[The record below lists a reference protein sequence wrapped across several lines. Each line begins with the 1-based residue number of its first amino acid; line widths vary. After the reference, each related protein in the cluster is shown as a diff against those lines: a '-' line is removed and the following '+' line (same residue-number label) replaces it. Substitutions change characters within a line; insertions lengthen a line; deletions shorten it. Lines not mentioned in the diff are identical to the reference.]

1 MDIESRLRGEQT
13 ISNVSNL
20 SSETLRFE
28 LASRRLSVRGGTK
41 ALRRRLE
48 ERLVQDQA
56 RAHDGDR
63 CLPVGLGLMQVA
75 RSAIKQIAVGWDF
88 ALALSASGAVFAWGS
103 GACGQL
109 GNGLTEDSC
118 RPVRVALPDASSPSP
133 STKRDTKYPALPNA
147 NMSPENHEAG
157 PSERRSSFPA
167 LPNTGDFDAP
177 KTESKSLSD
186 AHAVVPYNLCTP
198 TKTSI
203 RKAAGQD
210 PVMSIKAG
218 AHHAAAITR
227 SGRLWMWGSN
237 NFGQLGVAVVA
248 ESKEGAGEAGANNAT
263 TNAISKPFDLT
274 SASAQ
279 TSLCG
284 YKIRSAALG
293 WRHTVALSHSQVA
306 WAWGYST
313 APRTN
318 VDTAADGTHTEE
330 TLEEDL
336 ELEMHIQSPQPIP
349 MSAKLGRRCVQIR
362 CGFSRTLSLTS
373 AKFCQDEFDV
383 LSSVADRV
391 LVKGPNGQASP
402 QTRRR
407 ESVISRAIINDVV
420 HPDEFHDYDTQ
431 KERPTR
437 AMLSRRRVS
446 TTASPVPRLRGSPLT
461 QQVDA
466 TPVKAA
472 KMQRSPPKEVLRQMN
487 QRDLVEL
494 ARTLGRGKTRSG
506 SNDPHT
512 RSFVYFVTVHTD
524 L

>member
-13 ISNVSNL
+13 IGNVKSL
-20 SSETLRFE
+20 SAETLRFE
-28 LASRRLSVRGGTK
+28 LASRRLSARGGVK

-48 ERLVQDQA
+48 ERLLQDQA
-56 RAHDGDR
+56 RAGDGDR
-63 CLPVGLGLMQVA
+63 CLPMGLGLMQVA
-75 RSAIKQIAVGWDF
+75 RSAIKQIAIGWDF

-103 GACGQL
+103 GRRGQL

-118 RPVRVALPDASSPSP
+118 RPVRVTLPDSSSP
-133 STKRDTKYPALPNA
+133 
-147 NMSPENHEAG
+147 G
-157 PSERRSSFPA
+157 PSVKAGAKYLALLNASDSAGTHKVSPPERRSSFPA
-167 LPNTGDFDAP
+167 LPNTGDLDTA
-177 KTESKSLSD
+177 KTESKSHSE
-186 AHAVVPYNLCTP
+186 AHTVVSHKLRTP
-198 TKTSI
+198 MKTSL
-203 RKAAGQD
+203 RKTAGQD
-210 PVMSIKAG
+210 PVVSIEAG

-237 NFGQLGVAVVA
+237 KFGQLGVAAIPESEESAA
-248 ESKEGAGEAGANNAT
+248 ESSANRTA

-318 VDTAADGTHTEE
+318 VDTAAGGTHSDE
-330 TLEEDL
+330 TLEEDI

-349 MSAKLGRRCVQIR
+349 MNAKLGRRCVQTQ
-362 CGFSRTLSLTS
+362 CAFSTTLSLTS

-391 LVKGPNGQASP
+391 LVKGPNGQPSP

-431 KERPTR
+431 KERPSR

-446 TTASPVPRLRGSPLT
+446 ITASPVPRLRGSSLT

-466 TPVKAA
+466 MPAKARAA
-472 KMQRSPPKEVLRQMN
+472 KVQRSPPKEVLRQMN

-494 ARTLGRGKTRSG
+494 ARTLGRGKARSG
-506 SNDPHT
+506 
-512 RSFVYFVTVHTD
+512 
-524 L
+524 